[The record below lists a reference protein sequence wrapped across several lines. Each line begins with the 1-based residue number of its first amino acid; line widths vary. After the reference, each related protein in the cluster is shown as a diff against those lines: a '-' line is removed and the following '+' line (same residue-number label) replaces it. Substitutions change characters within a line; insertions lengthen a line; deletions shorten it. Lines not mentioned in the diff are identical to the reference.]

1 MTKVYLGLGAN
12 IDPEACLQAGIAAL
26 RQHFSQ
32 VRLSPVYQTEA
43 IGIDGPDFLN
53 MVVEI
58 DCHLCLAELRAW
70 IKQIETEHGRERS
83 EPQPSCHRLDM
94 DVLLFGDLVDA
105 EQNLPRKDVL
115 IRAYV
120 LQPLADL
127 VPDLLYPQSDK
138 TMAELWLESDLGQST
153 LCVGSDPWV

>member
-32 VRLSPVYQTEA
+32 VRLSPVYQTQA

-58 DCHLCLAELRAW
+58 DCHLSLAELRAW
-70 IKQIETEHGRERS
+70 IKQIETEHGRERNL
-83 EPQPSCHRLDM
+83 PQPSCHRLDM

-115 IRAYV
+115 TRAYV
-120 LQPLADL
+120 LQPLADVAPEL
-127 VPDLLYPQSDK
+127 VYPGMAK
-138 TMAELWLESDLGQST
+138 TMAELWQESRLNQKT
-153 LCVGSDPWV
+153 KQMQ